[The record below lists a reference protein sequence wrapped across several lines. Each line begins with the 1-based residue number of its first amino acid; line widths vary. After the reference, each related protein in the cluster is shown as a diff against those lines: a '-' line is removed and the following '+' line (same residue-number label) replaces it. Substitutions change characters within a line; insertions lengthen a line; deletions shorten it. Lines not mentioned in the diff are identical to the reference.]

1 MSSIAEEIVEGYVCS
16 SCAVIVDFGIPGFP
30 RKCDQ
35 CKTAPNPPSK
45 RIECTICGKRV
56 KPKGLSKHQREN
68 ENCKKQAEIQNPDV
82 PEADQVIYLSPEAA
96 WNSAIEDQ
104 EGADGDYW
112 SS

>member
-1 MSSIAEEIVEGYVCS
+1 VIGMRRLGTTEYRKSEKARILADVETYLKSGKTITLIPPGVSGEEPI
-16 SCAVIVDFGIPGFP
+16 GI
-30 RKCDQ
+30 
-35 CKTAPNPPSK
+35 T
-45 RIECTICGKRV
+45 E
-56 KPKGLSKHQREN
+56 HQREN